1 MVNTIS
7 MSNSSNDRYDSF
19 LGYFVEAPRA
29 LYCLV
34 SDASIAKVKIEN
46 LDDISIYDY
55 SDNVL
60 CLEQIKYK
68 EKFNLTNN
76 STDLWNTIAIWVRN
90 VINNQNAYNN
100 SEFRIFSVMGFV
112 VGDFANAIFNKIIDD
127 NSFEQE
133 WQIIQKNFKTDSK
146 KLQATFNFL
155 NDNQEILKFVCIR
168 ATVKTVDKSFMEDFK
183 KVILNRFPALEEE
196 IDNFVKNVLGWFTEK
211 VLDENKK
218 LKVGTVL
225 LQDDFINGPLF
236 NFNRK
241 LRYKLK
247 EYGEL
252 DNNEVL
258 SLQNSQMIKQMELIT
273 NNETLI
279 QNVPKDYLIWI
290 LLCRFCN
297 QKGIMNEDQKRS
309 FLQDAHDD
317 WLLKKELIDTT
328 LEEQRQG
335 LTLYNDCINS
345 NFNFN
350 IVKLSGPE
358 RTILK
363 GILNELANININE
376 DLSIGW
382 HPRYREILGGNIEN
396 DI

>member
-1 MVNTIS
+1 MN
-7 MSNSSNDRYDSF
+7 NDKHDSF

-34 SDASIAKVKIEN
+34 SDTSIAKVKIEN
-46 LDDISIYDY
+46 LDDISLYDY
-55 SDNVL
+55 SDNVI

-68 EKFNLTNN
+68 DKFNIANN
-76 STDLWNTIAIWVRN
+76 SYDLWNTLAIWVKN
-90 VINNQNAYNN
+90 VKDNPSAYNN
-100 SEFRIFSVMGFV
+100 SEFRIFSMLGFE
-112 VGDFANAIFNKIIDD
+112 VGNFANAIFNKISDN

-133 WQIIQKNFKTDSK
+133 WAMIQKNFKTNSE
-146 KLQATFNFL
+146 KLQTTFDFL
-155 NDNQEILKFVCIR
+155 KDNREILKFVCQS
-168 ATVKTVDKSFMEDFK
+168 ATIKTVEKSFTEDLK
-183 KVILNRFPALEEE
+183 KVILNRFPNLKEE
-196 IDNFVKNVLGWFTEK
+196 IDNFVKSILGWFTEK

-218 LKVGTVL
+218 LKVGTVI
-225 LQDDFINGPLF
+225 LQDDFINEALF
-236 NFNRK
+236 NFNRE

-258 SLQNSQMIKQMELIT
+258 SLQNSQMIRQMELIT

-279 QNVPKDYLIWI
+279 QNVPRDYLIWI

-309 FLQDAHDD
+309 FLQDVHDD
-317 WLLKKELIDTT
+317 WLLKRELIDTT
-328 LEEQRQG
+328 LEEQKQG
-335 LTLYNDCINS
+335 LTLYNNCINS
-345 NFNFN
+345 NFDFN

-363 GILNELANININE
+363 GILNELANINVME

-382 HPRYREILGGNIEN
+382 HPKYKEILGGNIEN
-396 DI
+396 NI